1 MKIAN
6 DMAVAIHYTLTDNDG
21 EVLDSSIGGEPLEYL
36 QGHDNIIPGLENA
49 LLDCV
54 VGDKKV
60 VVVQPADGYGEHDE
74 ELVQEVPRE
83 MFSGIDVIEVGM
95 EFQVEGPHGPQFV
108 EVVKVDADN
117 ITVDGNH
124 GLAGKVLNF
133 DVEVV
138 AVRAATEEELD
149 HGHIH
154 GDGCHHH

>member
-6 DMAVAIHYTLTDNDG
+6 DLAVAIHYTLTDESG
-21 EVLDSSIGGEPLEYL
+21 ETIDSSAGAEPLTYL
-36 QGHDNIIPGLENA
+36 QGHANIIPGLERE
-49 LLDCV
+49 LEGCV

-74 ELVQEVPRE
+74 NLVQAVPRE
-83 MFSGIDVIEVGM
+83 MFSGVDSIEVGM
-95 EFQVEGPHGPQFV
+95 EFQVQGPQGEQFV
-108 EVVKVDADN
+108 EVTEVSEET

-124 GLAGKVLNF
+124 VLAGKVLKF

-138 AVRAATEEELD
+138 EVRAATEEELE

-154 GDGCHHH
+154 GEGCSH